1 MDDQREILAFLAAGA
16 SYGLPGATVER
27 IDTHASSV
35 FLVGERAYKLK
46 RAVHYSYLDYSTVE
60 RRERACRAE
69 LALNRRTAPAL
80 YLAVRAIRRRAGGSL
95 GFDGDGATLDWV
107 VEMRRFDAANL
118 FDRMGEENR
127 LSPLLMRDLADAI
140 SAFHAAAEPSQSDGG
155 STAIAA
161 VIADN
166 LENLRAAG
174 AALDQEAVTALAEA
188 WRAELAA
195 VAALLDRRRA
205 AGQVRRCHGDLHLR
219 NICLFEGK
227 PTLFDAIEFS
237 AAIAIIDVLYDLAFL
252 LMDLMHRG
260 MARLANLVF
269 NRYLDRS
276 GEDMAALAA
285 MPLFLSLRSAIRAHV
300 LVTAAAS
307 QPGEQA
313 AALVALAQTYLRLA
327 RDLLRRQKPRL
338 VAVGGMSGTGKSTLA
353 QGLAADFLPAPGARV
368 LRSDVLRKLLEGVPP
383 ETRLPQAAYRPAVT
397 RQVYGRI
404 YADAAAALAAGY
416 SVIADAAFLAAKERA
431 AVAASASA
439 AAASFTGVWLE
450 ASPSVLAA
458 RLDAR
463 IGDASDANR
472 AVMEQQRRLDP
483 GAVLWPRIAASADAD
498 AVLAAARALVSSR
511 KAE

>member
-1 MDDQREILAFLAAGA
+1 LDDQREVLAYLAAGE
-16 SYGLPGATVER
+16 SYGLAGATVER

-46 RAVHYSYLDYSTVE
+46 RAVRYSYLDYATVE

-80 YLAVRAIRRRAGGSL
+80 YLAVRAIRRRADGSL

-118 FDRMGEENR
+118 FDRMAEENR
-127 LSPLLMRDLADAI
+127 LSPLLMRDLADVIAG
-140 SAFHAAAEPSQSDGG
+140 FHAAAEPSQCEGG
-155 STAIAA
+155 SAGIAA

-166 LENLRAAG
+166 LGNLRAAG
-174 AALDQEAVTALAEA
+174 ATLDQAAVEALAEA
-188 WRAELAA
+188 WRAEHAA

-205 AGQVRRCHGDLHLR
+205 AGKVRRCHGDLHLR

-237 AAIAIIDVLYDLAFL
+237 DAIAIIDVLYDLAFL
-252 LMDLMHRG
+252 LMDLAHRG

-300 LVTAAAS
+300 LSTAAAN

-313 AALVALAQTYLRLA
+313 AALLTSARSYLSLA

-353 QGLAADFLPAPGARV
+353 QALAADFLPAPGARV
-368 LRSDVLRKLLEGVPP
+368 LRSDVLRKLLQGVPP
-383 ETRLPQAAYRPAVT
+383 ETLLPQKAYRPAVT
-397 RQVYGRI
+397 RQVYDRI

-416 SVIADAAFLAAKERA
+416 SVIADAAFLAADERA
-431 AVAASASA
+431 AIA
-439 AAASFTGVWLE
+439 AAASAVEMPFTGLWLE
-450 ASPSVLAA
+450 AAPSVLAA

-463 IGDASDANR
+463 LGDASDADR
-472 AVMEQQRRLDP
+472 AVLEQQRRLDL
-483 GAVLWPRIAASADAD
+483 GAVLWPRIAASADA
-498 AVLAAARALVSSR
+498 ATVLAAARAVINQA